1 MYIRG
6 CLGCVIVCDTTQEKT
21 MKSMIDWKKV
31 VLENADYL
39 GEDYQIPFIV
49 LENKVD
55 LLKSQDIPAEN
66 LAEILKKK
74 KSRLEE
80 FATANGFDEAFLTS
94 AKENTNLEEAFMS
107 LSEKIL
113 VQLEGKAKKEK
124 DSNFGNSKIVL
135 ESMEKKEKKCC

>member
-1 MYIRG
+1 
-6 CLGCVIVCDTTQEKT
+6 
-21 MKSMIDWKKV
+21 MIDWKKV

-107 LSEKIL
+107 FNLKERQKKRKIPTSGI
-113 VQLEGKAKKEK
+113 QK
-124 DSNFGNSKIVL
+124 
-135 ESMEKKEKKCC
+135 